1 MKRIA
6 LLFISL
12 CLSITI
18 NAQSESAHM
27 TFAGIPLTGTINQF
41 QTKLQAK
48 GYVINKNINSI
59 LPVGT
64 RSFNGTF
71 IGKKANIAVYYDPNS
86 KNVYAAKA
94 YFTDMTEEKVKEE
107 FNNVKGM
114 LSLKYVGHEITDG
127 TKNQYPTLT
136 INTNKGTIFVYIM
149 KDELTI
155 NYPYIHSLHIEYH
168 DFLNGLKHR
177 SNVMDDL

>member
-107 FNNVKGM
+107 FETIKEM
-114 LSLKYVGHEITDG
+114 LSIKYEGFEQSTG
-127 TKNQYPTLT
+127 TKNGYSSLT
-136 INTNKGTIFVYIM
+136 INTDKGTIFVYIM
-149 KDELTI
+149 KDDSSI
-155 NYPYIHSLHIEYH
+155 DYAYVNSLHIEYH
-168 DFLNGLKHR
+168 DLLNSLEHESKM
-177 SNVMDDL
+177 MDDL

>member
-1 MKRIA
+1 MKKTI
-6 LLFISL
+6 LLL
-12 CLSITI
+12 LLSII
-18 NAQSESAHM
+18 AMVCQAQEEHM
-27 TFAGIPLTGTINQF
+27 KFAGIPLNGTINQF
-41 QTKLQAK
+41 QTKLQTK
-48 GYVINKNINSI
+48 GFVINSKINSM

-64 RSFNGTF
+64 RSFKGTF
-71 IGKKANIAVYYDPNS
+71 IGKKATVAVYYDTNTQI
-86 KNVYAAKA
+86 VYGAKA